1 MLRNKTIR
9 GAALAFAATAALA
22 VTSGAQAHNMATVTI
37 RHQMRGCHTW
47 SFANGPFQPTLSFT
61 VKSGTLLTVVNN
73 DVMPHK
79 LIQTAGPKLRLTH
92 ANMNHMSASTSVKF
106 QQRGLYKFMT
116 RAGEDY
122 PNMPEMHT
130 MGKDY
135 VLHLAVLVK

>member
-1 MLRNKTIR
+1 MLRNKAIR

-22 VTSGAQAHNMATVTI
+22 LTATAPAGGAKTVTI
-37 RHQMRGCHTW
+37 SHTMRGCHMW
-47 SFANGPFQPTLSFT
+47 QLGNGKLQPSFSMTIAA
-61 VKSGTLLTVVNN
+61 GTAVRFVNN
-73 DVMPHK
+73 DIMPHK
-79 LIQTAGPKLRLTH
+79 LIQTAGPKLRVAH

>member
-61 VKSGTLLTVVNN
+61 VKSGTELTVVNN

-92 ANMNHMSASTSVKF
+92 ANMNHMSASTSFTPMKK
-106 QQRGLYKFMT
+106 GLYRFTTK
-116 RAGEDY
+116 AGEDY
-122 PNMPEMHT
+122 PSMGEMHT

-135 VLHLAVLVK
+135 VLHMTLRVK